1 MSVSSEQRS
10 DNIYALR
17 LDQATATIAY
27 VGEAS
32 TSASPAAAIWRI
44 KRLDTTA
51 GLVIQWADG
60 NSHFDNVWDDRATLS
75 YS

>member
-1 MSVSSEQRS
+1 MGVSSEQRS
-10 DNIYALR
+10 DSLYALR
-17 LDQATATIAY
+17 LDQATATLAY

-32 TSASPAAAIWRI
+32 PSASSAAAIWRI